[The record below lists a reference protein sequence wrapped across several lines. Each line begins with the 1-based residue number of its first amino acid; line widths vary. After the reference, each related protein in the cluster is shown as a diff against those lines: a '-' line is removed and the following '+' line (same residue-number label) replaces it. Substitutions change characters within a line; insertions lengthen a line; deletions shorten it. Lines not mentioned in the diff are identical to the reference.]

1 MWCSEVRQKAKEA
14 QVVAEQVLGN
24 DRHAEDGTTVL
35 VVNLTTQAADDDMR
49 PALHSAEG
57 TSRWRV
63 QATGCDEGHL
73 SEAQNQ

>member
-35 VVNLTTQAADDDMR
+35 VVNLTTQAADTVSCKM
-49 PALHSAEG
+49 AA
-57 TSRWRV
+57 SRM
-63 QATGCDEGHL
+63 AH
-73 SEAQNQ
+73 